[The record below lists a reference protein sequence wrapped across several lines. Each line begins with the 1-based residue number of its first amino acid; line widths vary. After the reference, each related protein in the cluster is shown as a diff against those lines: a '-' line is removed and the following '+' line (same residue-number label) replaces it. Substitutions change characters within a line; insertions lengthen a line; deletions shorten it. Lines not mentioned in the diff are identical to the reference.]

1 MAQENEAHC
10 KLENITEELV
20 EYIRDQ
26 FENMKQHP
34 LMEGVI
40 FQERFKHNQYSFHY
54 WCPEGKMAVLECFV
68 TNCVN
73 REKEMREARFLR
85 SLDNNTF

>member
-54 WCPEGKMAVLECFV
+54 WCPQDKMAILDGFV
-68 TNCVN
+68 TNIVN
-73 REKEMREARFLR
+73 REIEMLEKQRLRAR
-85 SLDNNTF
+85 DNNSY